1 MRAAHVV
8 NEEQAM
14 VAFDQP
20 EILEP
25 NADDTGNGAGER
37 APDDGASASDGG
49 EGDDSEGDDRHS
61 GSGFVPIAV
70 GLAAL
75 LPLPSLFQRRC

>member
-1 MRAAHVV
+1 VE

-25 NADDTGNGAGER
+25 DTADTGNGAGES
-37 APDDGASASDGG
+37 ASDDGASAPDGG
-49 EGDDSEGDDRHS
+49 EGDDSEGDDRYS

-75 LPLPSLFQRRC
+75 LPLPSLFQRRF